1 MRVVFDTVGFVR
13 ALINPKVVGDAS
25 CSTTQRPIP
34 SSFLDRWSSRSCRV
48 AASGSRAAFQ
58 TLPGRD
64 PATILHILQTAET
77 IQLTGI
83 PAVNRD
89 PKDDKVLA
97 TAVAGKADY
106 LVSEDRDLLDMERYE
121 GLRSSMRRSLSGCWR
136 RSRQRSLFIV
146 RIR

>member
-13 ALINPKVVGDAS
+13 ALINPKS
-25 CSTTQRPIP
+25 
-34 SSFLDRWSSRSCRV
+34 RWGRIV
-48 AASGSRAAFQ
+48 FDYAASYTLILSRPMVVEILAVLRRPEVVRLFQ

-121 GLRSSMRRSLSGCWR
+121 GIAIIDAEE
-136 RSRQRSLFIV
+136 FIGMLAEEQAA
-146 RIR
+146 